1 MIRWHDF
8 ENEVASQ
15 LSRDISR
22 QREPDQHG
30 AIRTPQSQSLF
41 IAAGPGSGKTTV
53 IALRVLK
60 LIFVDNVDP
69 SNILATTFT
78 RRAAAEL
85 RSRVLGW
92 GDQLKRV
99 FLSTPSYSSIGG
111 QLNRINFNNIMTGTL
126 DSIAEEILGDPGVRL
141 PGMPA
146 PAVVEAFI
154 SNALMIRV
162 GLFAHGRHRNQN
174 LEDYIAQLRGTR
186 FGLSV
191 SEKSAALMEIK
202 DRFFHDQIN
211 TNQYRTGSGSP
222 GVLVACDAIND
233 YTTELENRLLF
244 DFAKL
249 EQEFLTKLQTGALG
263 RLLAQLQFLLVDE
276 YQDTNL
282 LQEKIYF
289 ELASAALRNGGSI
302 TVVGDDDQSLYR
314 FRGATVDLFQ
324 AFVNRVSSQLGISPR
339 VIYLSR
345 NYRSTTSIVDF
356 CHGFITVD
364 NGFQAARVQNK
375 PRIIPARRLP
385 FVNYPVM
392 GMFRN
397 DVNALAHDLALFVH
411 SIIHRGGVQV
421 HDEQGNQ
428 HTLRINPTGGSPA
441 DVALLCSSPRE
452 LDYRGNPRLPLLL
465 RNELGSLSPP
475 LQVFNPRGQHLELIT
490 DVQRLCGLV
499 LECIDPN
506 RNIQNNTSTL
516 PSIASVTFDT
526 WRTLA
531 TNFLNTNPPPTTP
544 RNLRQFTRSWQN
556 RTPLGSATWQQREVS
571 LIDLV
576 YKLLTWI
583 PNMQNDIEGL
593 VYLEAITRTISQTS
607 LFSNF
612 GGEIIIDASHPN
624 LEQASVREALWNIF
638 VPIATGAIEINED
651 LLETLPND
659 RVNVMSIHQAKGLE
673 FPLVI
678 VDVGSDFRNLRSAAF
693 KRFPRLNNNGRVD
706 KTGSVNM
713 EDELRPYSS
722 LGRSQ
727 RTPLDRAFDDLVRHY
742 YVSYS
747 RAQDVLLL
755 VGLNSV
761 RDGYYVQSG
770 YREIQNIATGWIRAN
785 NWVWG
790 RGLPNLVHI

>member
-1 MIRWHDF
+1 MISWDDF
-8 ENEVASQ
+8 ENTVVSH
-15 LSRDISR
+15 LNRDIRR
-22 QREPDQHG
+22 QRDPNQHN
-30 AIRTPQSQSLF
+30 AIRAPQNKSLF

-53 IALRVLK
+53 ITLRVLK
-60 LIFVDNVDP
+60 LILVDDVEP
-69 SNILATTFT
+69 SNVLVTTFT

-92 GDQLKRV
+92 GDQLRRAFV
-99 FLSTPSYSSIGG
+99 QNPSYRGVSSH
-111 QLNRINFNNIMTGTL
+111 LRSINFNNIITGTL

-146 PAVVEAFI
+146 PAVIEPFV

-162 GLFAHGRHRNQN
+162 GLLAHGRHRNQN
-174 LEDYIAQLRGTR
+174 LEDYIAQLRGTA

-191 SEKSAALMEIK
+191 AEKSATLIEIK
-202 DRFFHDQIN
+202 DRFLHDQIN
-211 TNQYRTGSGSP
+211 VAQYRNGSGHP
-222 GVLVACDAIND
+222 GVPVVCDAIDD
-233 YTTELENRLLF
+233 YTTELQSRLLF
-244 DFAKL
+244 DFARL
-249 EQEFLTKLQTGALG
+249 EQEFL
-263 RLLAQLQFLLVDE
+263 AQLQAGTLSRFLGQIKFVLIDE

-282 LQEKIYF
+282 LQERIYL
-289 ELASAALRNGGSI
+289 ELAMAALRNGGSI
-302 TVVGDDDQSLYR
+302 SVVGDDDQSLYR

-324 AFVNRVSSQLGISPR
+324 AFPNRVSSQLGISSR
-339 VIYLSR
+339 VIYLSQ
-345 NYRSTTSIVDF
+345 NYRSTSGIVNF
-356 CHGFITVD
+356 CHRFITLD
-364 NGFQAARVQNK
+364 NAFQAARVQNK
-375 PRIIPARRLP
+375 PQIIPTRQLP
-385 FVNYPVM
+385 YANYSVL
-392 GMFRN
+392 GMFRD
-397 DVNALAHDLALFVH
+397 DVNTLARDLTHFVH
-411 SIIHRGGVQV
+411 NIIHGSGVQIS
-421 HDEQGNQ
+421 DDQGTQ
-428 HTLRINPTGGSPA
+428 YMIRINPRGGSPA

-465 RNELGSLSPP
+465 RTELSQLSPAT
-475 LQVFNPRGQHLELIT
+475 QVFNPRGQYLELIP
-490 DVQRLCGLV
+490 DVQRLCGLI

-506 RNIQNNTSTL
+506 RSVQNNIPNL
-516 PSIASVTFDT
+516 PSVAVGLFDA
-526 WRTLA
+526 WRTEA
-531 TNFLNTNPPPTTP
+531 TNFLRTNPPPTAP
-544 RNLRQFTRSWQN
+544 RSLRQFIGSWQN
-556 RTPLGSATWQQREVS
+556 RTPLGRTTWQQRETP

-576 YKLLTWI
+576 YKLVTWI

-612 GGEIIIDASHPN
+612 GGEIVIDTSNPN
-624 LEQASVREALWNIF
+624 LEQASIREALWNIF

-659 RVNVMSIHQAKGLE
+659 RINVMSIHQAKGLE

-678 VDVGSDFRNLRSAAF
+678 VDVGSDFRNLKSAAF

-713 EDELRPYSS
+713 EDELRAYSP

-727 RTPLDRAFDDLVRHY
+727 RSPLNRAFDDLIRHY

-761 RDGYYVQSG
+761 KDGYYVQAG
-770 YREIQNIATGWIRAN
+770 YREIPNIATGWTRAN
-785 NWVWG
+785 NWHWG
-790 RGLPNLVHI
+790 KGLPNLVHI